1 VNSPLKHRIIIHR
14 EKRRTTYFSEPLSD
28 EVGLDMVQIPG
39 GTFLMGSPKDELD
52 NYEDE
57 QPQHSVTVPSFFMGR
72 YPITQAQWRL
82 VAGYPEVERELKP
95 DASEFKGENRPV
107 EQVSWQDAVE
117 FCQRL
122 SVQTSRSYRLPSE
135 AEWEYAC
142 RAGTQTPFHFGETLT
157 DELAN
162 YNATK
167 VYGRG
172 VEGEYRGETTEV
184 GQFPPNNFGLH
195 DMHGNVWEWCQ
206 DDWHNDYEGAPEDGS
221 AWVDDDSKNK
231 EKVLRGGSWD
241 NNPRYC
247 RCAIRNNNARVNFY
261 YYRGCRVV
269 CVPVVAGR
277 VPRAMDFS

>member
-28 EVGLDMVQIPG
+28 EVDLDMIQIPG
-39 GTFLMGSPKDELD
+39 GTFLMGSPEDELY
-52 NYEDE
+52 NYKYE

-72 YPITQAQWRL
+72 YPITQAQWR
-82 VAGYPEVERELKP
+82 VVVGYPEVKRELKP
-95 DASEFKGENRPV
+95 DPSKFKGENRPV
-107 EQVSWQDAVE
+107 EQVSWQDVVE

-122 SVQTSRSYRLPSE
+122 SVKTSRRYRLPSE

-162 YNATK
+162 YDATK

-172 VEGEYRGETTEV
+172 VKGEYRGETTKV

-206 DDWHNDYEGAPEDGS
+206 DDWHDDYEGAPEDGR
-221 AWVDDDSKNK
+221 AWVDGESKNK
-231 EKVLRGGSWD
+231 EKVLRGGSWYVGPWD
-241 NNPRYC
+241 C
-247 RCAIRNNNARVNFY
+247 RCAFRDYGTRDYFVFNGGF
-261 YYRGCRVV
+261 RVV